1 MPAKAM
7 QVHEAILSRRSIA
20 QLALPVPDDQVLT
33 RVFDA
38 AGSAPDHRL
47 LRPWR
52 YLTIQGDALPAL
64 GELFYQAMAEANPER
79 AAQEQNKLRQM
90 PLRAPMIIVAI
101 LKRQDQTKVPDWEQW
116 LSLGASV
123 QNLLLTLHAEGFAAM
138 WRTGDLTALS
148 AVKQGLGLTESE
160 EIGGFIYVGTAA
172 GSKVAPARPESLF
185 ASWTGARA

>member
-1 MPAKAM
+1 M
-7 QVHEAILSRRSIA
+7 QVNEAILSRRSIA
-20 QLALPVPDDQVLT
+20 QLTLPVPDGTVLN
-33 RVFDA
+33 RVFEA

-52 YLTIQGDALPAL
+52 YLTIQGDALTAL
-64 GELFYQAMAEANPER
+64 GELFYQAMLAANPER
-79 AAQEQNKLRQM
+79 AALEQSKLQQM

-101 LKRQDQTKVPDWEQW
+101 LKRQDQAKVPEWEQW

-123 QNLLLTLHAEGFAAM
+123 QNMLLTLHAEGFAAM
-138 WRTGDLTALS
+138 WRTGDLTGLS

-172 GSKVAPARPESLF
+172 GSKAAPARAESLF
-185 ASWTGARA
+185 ASWTGVRR